1 MTRRCSHCSNNGHNS
16 RTCPARGGGVRLF
29 GVRLMEG
36 TGTMKKSASMGCL
49 SSSSASA
56 ALSSLAGANAGAA
69 LPSGGALGDHHYSTV
84 AAPASGYASDDPA
97 RASCSSNCRSERKKG
112 LPFPFKFASLIF
124 VGFRVPWTE
133 NEHRMFL
140 MGLQKLGKGDWR
152 GIARNFVVSRTPT
165 QVASHAQKYFIRR
178 SNASRRKRH
187 SSLFDIVPE
196 MVWLLCC
203 LFHSL
208 LILQQLFPYISPFF
222 FLLPHSPNE
231 LESTSRLPTL
241 HLGLQGPEPAEPST
255 TMHAAQLIES
265 IPRIHNNHPVPM
277 LLPTFYRTFIPV
289 PGPFWPSNQIT
300 TAKEEMMRETH
311 KIVMPT
317 PVVPKEPVNAD
328 EVVSM
333 SKLSIGEGLP
343 HHMDPSALSLRPSG
357 TSSSSRQSA
366 FHIDSSIAVP
376 DLNQTNSSPI
386 HAV

>member
-56 ALSSLAGANAGAA
+56 ALSSLAGAGAA
-69 LPSGGALGDHHYSTV
+69 SPSGGSLGDHHYSTV
-84 AAPASGYASDDPA
+84 TAAAAPAAGYASDNPA

-112 LPFPFKFASLIF
+112 
-124 VGFRVPWTE
+124 VPWTE

-165 QVASHAQKYFIRR
+165 QVASHAQKYFIRQS

-196 MVWLLCC
+196 MPIDEAPN
-203 LFHSL
+203 HEE
-208 LILQQLFPYISPFF
+208 Q
-222 FLLPHSPNE
+222 LLPHSPE
-231 LESTSRLPTL
+231 DLESTSRSPTW
-241 HLGLQGPEPAEPST
+241 HLGLQGPGPTEPST
-255 TMHAAQLIES
+255 TMHAAQLVES
-265 IPRIHNNHPVPM
+265 IPCIHNNHPVPM
-277 LLPTFYRTFIPV
+277 LLPTFYPTFIPV
-289 PGPFWPSNQIT
+289 PATFWPSNQIT
-300 TAKEEMMRETH
+300 TAKEETTRETH
-311 KIVMPT
+311 KIIMPT

-343 HHMDPSALSLRPSG
+343 HHMEPSALSLRPRG
-357 TSSSSRQSA
+357 TSSGSRQSA
-366 FHIDSSIAVP
+366 FRIDSSVAVP